1 MKSLRKW
8 AALAL
13 CGAMLLTGCGGGD
26 ATWAYEQGGE
36 KMPVGVYIMG
46 MVEDYGKVWTDIR
59 NEGNIETIKSK
70 DVMDYQVDGQ
80 AGSAWISAHAQQRV
94 LEYYGAAKKAG
105 EIGLELTEGELGNV
119 KSSAASIWNGGM
131 RDYIRQYDAYGM
143 PASAEQFLMR
153 LDQEQLEAS
162 GVALASL
169 EQYITGQML
178 RSALFNKLYG
188 SGGEREVTQEQLLE
202 TYSTLY
208 AKANTLTVYK
218 KFAYEGEELSEESVQ
233 ANAVSKSLTESY
245 LERVKNGETIE
256 DLQYEYDLMRAQ
268 ESEEGEAATEE
279 VTEYEPGSLAFLF
292 PLTGTMGPADEAVA
306 AAAYGEP
313 IMAED
318 EYAFYVLSRID
329 ISQDVEGM
337 EQYKSSLLWKMKQ
350 EEFEADLATWGAEA
364 GFTVNQSA
372 IDKYTPSKL
381 KLTV

>member
-13 CGAMLLTGCGGGD
+13 CGAMLLSGCGGD
-26 ATWAYEQGGE
+26 TTWAYEQGGE

-94 LEYYGAAKKAG
+94 LEYYGVAKKAG

-131 RDYIRQYDAYGM
+131 RDYIQQYDAYGM

-153 LDQEQLEAS
+153 MNQEQLEAS

-169 EQYITGQML
+169 EQYIAGQML
-178 RSALFNKLYG
+178 KSALFNKLYG

-202 TYSTLY
+202 SYSTQY

-233 ANAVSKSLTESY
+233 ANTASKSLTESY

-268 ESEEGEAATEE
+268 ESEEGEAATAE

-292 PLTGTMGPADEAVA
+292 PLTGTMGAADEAVA

-313 IMAED
+313 VMAED

-372 IDKYTPSKL
+372 IDKYTPNQL

>member
-13 CGAMLLTGCGGGD
+13 CGAMLLAGCGGD
-26 ATWAYEQGGE
+26 TTWAYEQGGE

-105 EIGLELTEGELGNV
+105 EIGLELTEEELGNV

-131 RDYIRQYDAYGM
+131 RDYIQQYDAYGM

-153 LDQEQLEAS
+153 MNQEQLEAS

-169 EQYITGQML
+169 EQYIAGQML
-178 RSALFNKLYG
+178 KSALFNKLYG

-202 TYSTLY
+202 SYSTQY

-218 KFAYEGEELSEESVQ
+218 KFAYEGEEPSEESVQ
-233 ANAVSKSLTESY
+233 ANAASKSLTESY

-268 ESEEGEAATEE
+268 ESEEGEAATAE
-279 VTEYEPGSLAFLF
+279 VTEYEPGALEFLF
-292 PLTGTMGPADEAVA
+292 PLTGTMGAADEAVA
-306 AAAYGEP
+306 AATYGEP
-313 IMAED
+313 VMAED
-318 EYAFYVLSRID
+318 EYAFYVFSRVD

-372 IDKYTPSKL
+372 IDKYTPNQL